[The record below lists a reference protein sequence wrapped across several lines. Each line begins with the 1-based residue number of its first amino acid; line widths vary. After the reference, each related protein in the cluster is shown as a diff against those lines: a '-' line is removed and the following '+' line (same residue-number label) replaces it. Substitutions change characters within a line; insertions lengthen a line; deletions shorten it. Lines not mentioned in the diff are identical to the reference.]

1 MEEKKFKL
9 PEEVITVKFIPRK
22 RGMAANVGDDH
33 VISGGMLDRA
43 SRKLSAPLQ
52 RNGSIANI
60 LSTDEKNYLE
70 EITGLNLSVHGD
82 FWKNF
87 KVSLFKSDAANKFD
101 LSNPMDYLQYAI
113 LRAYKNTIA
122 KSWKD
127 RNKRLEY
134 QFAIVRSG
142 EEEQED
148 IKAFNFK
155 KEAFKMFG
163 KIEDDRDKMFAV
175 LKLLSNKP
183 ISKDSKLEWLQ
194 SKVGDYVDNK
204 PKEFL
209 SVVNDT
215 SFEIKK
221 LIHEAIDRGII
232 LKQGN
237 KYSTEDGLEL
247 AEEGKIPSFDNAV
260 AYLEDPRNED
270 VKALIEAKL
279 N

>member
-52 RNGSIANI
+52 RNGSIANV

-87 KVSLFKSDAANKFD
+87 KVSLFKADAANKFD

-209 SVVNDT
+209 NVVNDT

-221 LIHEAIDRGII
+221 LIHEAIDKGII

-260 AYLEDPRNED
+260 AYLEDPRNDD